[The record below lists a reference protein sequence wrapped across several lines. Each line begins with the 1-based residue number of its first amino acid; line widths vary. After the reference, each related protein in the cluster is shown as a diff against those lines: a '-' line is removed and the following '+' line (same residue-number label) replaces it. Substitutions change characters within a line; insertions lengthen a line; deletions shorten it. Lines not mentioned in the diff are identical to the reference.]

1 MATNGRFG
9 HLGQYE
15 VSENDPNEFPMP
27 QNLGIDTKIK
37 SLAYSE
43 PKLQICPNLIGLR
56 FSISPK
62 VRLRRVLEYQRSRAA
77 EDPALVLLF

>member
-15 VSENDPNEFPMP
+15 VSENDPNEFTMP

-37 SLAYSE
+37 SLACSE
-43 PKLQICPNLIGLR
+43 QKVQIWP
-56 FSISPK
+56 F
-62 VRLRRVLEYQRSRAA
+62 
-77 EDPALVLLF
+77 

>member
-27 QNLGIDTKIK
+27 QHLGIDTKIK
-37 SLAYSE
+37 YLAHLE
-43 PKLQICPNLIGLR
+43 PKLQIWPFQLIWAN
-56 FSISPK
+56 PK
-62 VRLRRVLEYQRSRAA
+62 WPHIVVLAT
-77 EDPALVLLF
+77 